1 MKGTHYTPLPTQC
14 YHPYTKKT
22 NKIPFEDCKNS
33 TELPKRSSTSLINKL
48 HAPKI
53 TKKEYKLLPSN
64 LLDDLEPEYSPKS
77 STVPSPSSPSSS
89 LPLIHP
95 LYHPEISN
103 ILHKIQTYQ
112 GSLILQQQIQT
123 FPPSQAEHLL
133 TKLSP
138 ILINIMTSHYGNY
151 FFQQL
156 LQLLNKQ
163 QKLYIYS
170 LITPHFL
177 SICTNKSGTYSIQ
190 ALIDVIESIDEEQTL
205 QQMVTPILPQ
215 LCGNE
220 HGHHIIIKLI
230 TFLPEERRSYINN
243 FILKNLPNISCNKYG
258 YLCVI
263 KFITVNTNVTLR
275 VEFITQITQNFLCLI
290 QNYFGCTIFVYLIKK
305 FGIRYRSII
314 FTEMLNN
321 MSCFATEGNISLAQI
336 EQVLFYLNRYDKGKF
351 EHMIWEVC
359 RDKALTTKMMRYKNG
374 MRIICYLLKYATE
387 EQVEFFK
394 ANYEVGN

>member
-1 MKGTHYTPLPTQC
+1 MKGPHYIPLPTQC
-14 YHPYTKKT
+14 YFPYTLKRP
-22 NKIPFEDCKNS
+22 NKIPFEDSKNS
-33 TELPKRSSTSLINKL
+33 TEIPNHSPSSLITKL
-48 HAPKI
+48 HPHKI
-53 TKKEYKLLPSN
+53 TQKEYTLLPSN
-64 LLDDLEPEYSPKS
+64 LLDDLEFESSPS
-77 STVPSPSSPSSS
+77 QQPSPSLSS

-95 LYHPEISN
+95 LSHAELPN

-156 LQLLNKQ
+156 LQLLNKR
-163 QKLYIYS
+163 QKQFIYS
-170 LITPHFL
+170 LIKQHFL

-205 QQMVTPILPQ
+205 EQMITPILPQ

-230 TFLPEERRSYINN
+230 TVLPEERRSYINN

-263 KFITVNTNVTLR
+263 KFIAVNTNVTLR
-275 VEFITQITQNFLCLI
+275 VEFITQITKNFLCLI
-290 QNYFGCTIFVYLIKK
+290 QNYFGCTIFIYLIEK

-321 MSCFATEGNISLAQI
+321 MSCFATESNISLAQI
-336 EQVLFYLNRYDKGKF
+336 EQVLAYLHKHDKGKF

-359 RDKALTTKMMRYKNG
+359 RDKALIMQMLRYKNG
-374 MRIICYLLKYATE
+374 MRIIYYLLKYATQ
-387 EQVEFFK
+387 EQVEFVND
-394 ANYEVGN
+394 NYKV